1 MSHAPPEPS
10 PSRHPFPAPDPSL
23 PRDADVVVVGGG
35 HAGVEAALAAARL
48 GAEVRLVSFDLE
60 KVGEMSC
67 NPAIGGLGKGQMV
80 REIDALGGAMGQVAD
95 ATGIQFRMLNTAK
108 GAAVQAPRCQSDRH
122 RYREEATR
130 WVAEADGVQ
139 LVEGAVT
146 GLILEE
152 IGGVL
157 GVRGVRLEDG
167 VELRAHATI
176 LTTGTFLR
184 AIMHTGE
191 RKASGGRVGVQC
203 HGGAARGRSQAALFV
218 PHGS

>member
-1 MSHAPPEPS
+1 MWWWW
-10 PSRHPFPAPDPSL
+10 
-23 PRDADVVVVGGG
+23 GGG

-130 WVAEADGVQ
+130 WVAEADGVR

-157 GVRGVRLEDG
+157 GVRGG
-167 VELRAHATI
+167 P
-176 LTTGTFLR
+176 
-184 AIMHTGE
+184 
-191 RKASGGRVGVQC
+191 
-203 HGGAARGRSQAALFV
+203 ARGRRGAAGARDH
-218 PHGS
+218 PDHGHLPPGHHAHG